1 MDRPVTEQRGP
12 TTAIWLEVGILL
24 ALVFCGGCSGQPRG
38 APPPE
43 DGRNAAEP
51 FLAQLRESQEDTAWE
66 STTAE
71 FKSDLGR
78 ESFRQFARQH
88 PVLKGPLEFV
98 GYEPDKTNG
107 ITRGACEYR
116 TPADA
121 KKQATIRVLV
131 AREGEQ
137 WKVERLIVQ

>member
-1 MDRPVTEQRGP
+1 MDRHVTKTRRSTFAEL
-12 TTAIWLEVGILL
+12 LEVGILL
-24 ALVFCGGCSGQPRG
+24 GLVVCSGCSGQPG
-38 APPPE
+38 AAPPKE
-43 DGRNAAEP
+43 DGRKAAEP
-51 FLAQLRESQEDTAWE
+51 FLEQLRASQEDAAWE

-88 PVLKGPLEFV
+88 PVLKEPLEFV

-107 ITRGACEYR
+107 ITRGACDYQ

-121 KKQATIRVLV
+121 KKQAKVRVLV